1 MEKVRFGIIGV
12 GNMGTTHAKN
22 LLEGKVENGELGCLC
37 DISAERREIIRE
49 KFPNVPVFSNVD
61 EVIASGLVD
70 AIMVAVPH
78 YDHANIAIKAFEAG
92 LPALVEKPAG
102 VFTND
107 VLRMMDAAKKSGKTF
122 GMMFNQRTSPAY
134 TKLRE
139 MVRSGELGRIKRV
152 QWTITDWYRP
162 TSYHASGAWRST
174 WATEG
179 GGALINQNP
188 HQLDLMQWIFGMPSR
203 IMAHVYFGKYRDIEV
218 EDEATL
224 FWEYDDGMTVTYI
237 TSTAEAPGTN
247 RLEVACDMGKIVI
260 ENDKIVFNKLKIAE
274 PEFDKTYTGVFG
286 RPETAETIEL
296 NEPIFGTA
304 HAGIMQNFCQAVING
319 TQPTLASGFDGINE
333 MTISNACHLSQWKGN
348 VWVDTK
354 NFPHD
359 EFEKYLRERIATSK
373 AKTNVK
379 VQDADTKGTY

>member
-1 MEKVRFGIIGV
+1 MKKIRFGIIGI
-12 GNMGTTHAKN
+12 GNMGSAHADN
-22 LLEGKVENGELGCLC
+22 LMKGKVPEAMLTCVC
-37 DISAERREIIRE
+37 DIDEERRSAFRE
-49 KFPNVPVFSNVD
+49 KYPEIPIYENV
-61 EVIASGLVD
+61 EELLASGLAD

-78 YDHANIAIKAFEAG
+78 YDHANVAIKGFEAG
-92 LPALVEKPAG
+92 VNVLVEKPAG

-107 VLRMMDAAKKSGKTF
+107 VLRMNEAAEKSGKTF

-139 MVRSGELGRIKRV
+139 IIKTGELGKVKRV
-152 QWTITDWYRP
+152 QWTITNWYRSQ
-162 TSYHASGAWRST
+162 SYHDSGAWRST

-247 RLEVACDMGKIVI
+247 RLEVALDLGKIVI
-260 ENDKIVFNKLKIAE
+260 ENNKVMIYKLEMSE
-274 PEFDKTYTGVFG
+274 PEFNRTFTGTFG
-286 RPETAETIEL
+286 APKIVETLEL

-304 HAGIMQNFCQAVING
+304 HSGVMSDFAKACLENR
-319 TQPTLASGFDGINE
+319 QPELACGFEGINE

-348 VWVDTK
+348 VWVDVK

-359 EFEKYLRERIATSK
+359 EYEKELRLHIAQSK
-373 AKTNVK
+373 PKANVNK
-379 VQDADTKGTY
+379 QLADTKGTY

>member
-1 MEKVRFGIIGV
+1 
-12 GNMGTTHAKN
+12 
-22 LLEGKVENGELGCLC
+22 
-37 DISAERREIIRE
+37 
-49 KFPNVPVFSNVD
+49 
-61 EVIASGLVD
+61 
-70 AIMVAVPH
+70 
-78 YDHANIAIKAFEAG
+78 
-92 LPALVEKPAG
+92 
-102 VFTND
+102 
-107 VLRMMDAAKKSGKTF
+107 MMDAAKKSGKTF

-139 MVRSGELGRIKRV
+139 MVRSGELGHIKRV

-304 HAGIMQNFCQAVING
+304 HAGIMQNFSEAVING